1 MEELNYNKMKYLTN
15 IDFVLWCLRGCP
27 PSGHWASYIK
37 SHSEDKELLFAL
49 NVMGKLRTIRPK
61 MSAEEKQELF
71 DSILDDKKSSGY
83 GRVIVKHLRHISIGF
98 AACLLLGAMAYA
110 ATLVIDRVA
119 SSNSVQIAELS
130 SIPMPEHIRVI
141 CGGEVYDCNSI
152 SVARIRC
159 AESGVVSVNEQNID
173 FNSSEGVDILI
184 PTAHRAIITLAD
196 KTKVWLNGNTK
207 FRIGEFSDSQ
217 RSVEIDGEGYFEV
230 FHNPEAPFT
239 VYSRMLNTTV
249 KGTSFNVYSTS
260 NVADTH
266 HVVLVDGS
274 VEVEIPS
281 LAESV
286 TLTPSQIIN
295 YNNDSYMTTTTDV
308 SRYTRW
314 HDGSLT
320 IDSDSVAEV
329 TAKLAEYYG
338 VEAVCD
344 DQTSKL
350 SCSGRLVLFDDINQT
365 LTVLESI
372 IPITYSW
379 KGGKLYISLEK

>member
-49 NVMGKLRTIRPK
+49 NVMGKLRALSPK
-61 MSAEEKQELF
+61 MSAEEKGALYA
-71 DSILDDKKSSGY
+71 SILADKKSSGS

-98 AACLLLGAMAYA
+98 AACLLLGAMAYGA
-110 ATLVIDRVA
+110 MLVKDKIATSHSA
-119 SSNSVQIAELS
+119 QIAELS
-130 SIPMPEHIRVI
+130 AIPMPEHIRVI
-141 CGGEVYDCNSI
+141 CGDEAYDCNTI
-152 SVARIRC
+152 SVARIKC
-159 AESGVVSVNEQNID
+159 ADDGVVTINEQRVEL
-173 FNSSEGVDILI
+173 NSADGVDILI
-184 PTAHRAIITLAD
+184 PTSHRAIITLAD

-207 FRIGEFSDSQ
+207 FRIGEFNDTQ

-230 FHNPEAPFT
+230 VHNPEAPFT
-239 VYSRMLNTTV
+239 VHSRMLNTTV

-281 LAESV
+281 LAETV
-286 TLTPSQIIN
+286 TLIPSQIIN

-372 IPITYSW
+372 IPINYSW